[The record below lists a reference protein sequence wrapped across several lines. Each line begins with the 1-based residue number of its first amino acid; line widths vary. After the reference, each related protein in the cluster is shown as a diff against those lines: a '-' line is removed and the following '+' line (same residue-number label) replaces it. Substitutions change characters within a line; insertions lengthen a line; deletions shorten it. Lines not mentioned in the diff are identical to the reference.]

1 MATSQYIIGND
12 GAVTIGAETNDQ
24 MKVKSFAVTLSRNS
38 SDLTA
43 FGDTGKRK
51 KLGLLDCTGSL
62 NGIPLLGSGT
72 AITASNS
79 TTGQSLLFYKTTYG
93 ASITATSSV
102 NTAVL
107 TLKLFDD
114 GTAKAQIVSNVVFS
128 SFAFNSDK
136 SGDASVTASF
146 ENGDGNAPVLT
157 WSI

>member
-12 GAVTIGAETNDQ
+12 GAVTIGTETNDQ

-62 NGIPLLGSGT
+62 NGIPLLGT
-72 AITASNS
+72 AAGVTNS
-79 TTGQSLLFYKTTYG
+79 QSILFYKTTYG
-93 ASITATSSV
+93 ASITATSTT

-136 SGDASVTASF
+136 SGDATVTASF

>member
-12 GAVTIGAETNDQ
+12 GAVTIGTETNDQ

-62 NGIPLLGSGT
+62 NGIPLAST
-72 AITASNS
+72 NAASTASNS
-79 TTGQSLLFYKTTYG
+79 TSGQSLLFYKTTFG
-93 ASITATSSV
+93 STIASTSTV

-107 TLKLFDD
+107 TLKLIDD
-114 GTAKAQIVSNVVFS
+114 GTTKANIVSNVVYS

-136 SGDASVTASF
+136 SGDATVTASF

>member
-12 GAVTIGAETNDQ
+12 GAVTIGTETNDQ

-62 NGIPLLGSGT
+62 NGIPLAST
-72 AITASNS
+72 NAAITASNS
-79 TTGQSLLFYKTTYG
+79 SSGQQLLFYKTTFG
-93 ASITATSSV
+93 STIAATSTV

-107 TLKLFDD
+107 TLKLIDD
-114 GTAKAQIVSNVVFS
+114 GTTKANIVSNVVFS

-136 SGDASVTASF
+136 SGDATVTASF

>member
-12 GAVTIGAETNDQ
+12 GAVTIGTETNDQ

-62 NGIPLLGSGT
+62 NGIPLLGT
-72 AITASNS
+72 AAGVTNS
-79 TTGQSLLFYKTTYG
+79 QGILFYKTTYG
-93 ASITATSSV
+93 TSITATSTTS
-102 NTAVL
+102 TAVL

-114 GTAKAQIVSNVVFS
+114 GTAKAQIVSTVVFS

-136 SGDASVTASF
+136 SGDATVTASF

>member
-12 GAVTIGAETNDQ
+12 GAVTIGTETNDQ

-62 NGIPLLGSGT
+62 NGIPLAST
-72 AITASNS
+72 NAASTASNS
-79 TTGQSLLFYKTTYG
+79 TSGQSLLFYKTTFG
-93 ASITATSSV
+93 STIALTSTV

-107 TLKLFDD
+107 TLKLIDD
-114 GTAKAQIVSNVVFS
+114 GTTKANIVSNVVFS

-136 SGDASVTASF
+136 SGDATVTASF

>member
-12 GAVTIGAETNDQ
+12 GAVTIGTETNDQ

-62 NGIPLLGSGT
+62 NGIPLAST
-72 AITASNS
+72 NAASTASNS
-79 TTGQSLLFYKTTYG
+79 TSGQSLLFYKTTFG
-93 ASITATSSV
+93 STIASTSTV

-107 TLKLFDD
+107 TLKLIDD
-114 GTAKAQIVSNVVFS
+114 GTTKANIVSNVVFS

-136 SGDASVTASF
+136 SGDATVTASF

>member
-12 GAVTIGAETNDQ
+12 GAVTIGTETNDQ

-62 NGIPLLGSGT
+62 NGIPLLST
-72 AITASNS
+72 NAPISSTS
-79 TTGQSLLFYKTTYG
+79 TTSAQGILFFKTTWG
-93 ASITATSSV
+93 ASVTTTSTIS
-102 NTAVL
+102 TAVL

-136 SGDASVTASF
+136 SGDATVTASF
-146 ENGDGNAPVLT
+146 ENGDGSAPVLT